1 MLRLSEIFNFNE
13 NWAFNNKPVR
23 LKCVKCLADCT
34 NPGQV
39 KIYKTI
45 KGILRHFSNDHKGE
59 FWVDDC
65 KQLLKMIAVALDSGV
80 IVSE

>member
-1 MLRLSEIFNFNE
+1 MFNG
-13 NWAFNNKPVR
+13 NWSFNNTPIR
-23 LKCVKCLADCT
+23 LKCHGCLTEST
-34 NPGQV
+34 NPRQV

-45 KGILRHFSNDHKGE
+45 KGLLRHFSNDHKGE

-65 KQLLKMIAVALDSGV
+65 KQLLKMIAIALDSGV